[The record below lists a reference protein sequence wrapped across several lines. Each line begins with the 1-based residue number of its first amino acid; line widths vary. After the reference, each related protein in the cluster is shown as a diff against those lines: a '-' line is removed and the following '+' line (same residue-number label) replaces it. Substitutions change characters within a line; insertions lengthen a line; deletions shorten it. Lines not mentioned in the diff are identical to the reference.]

1 MNTTSSINHTLRQFI
16 TGHFSQA
23 RARSLADD
31 DSLLESGIV
40 DSLGVLDI
48 VSFVESEFGISVA
61 DEDLIR
67 ENFGSV
73 GPIAA
78 YIEAKQTWTS

>member
-1 MNTTSSINHTLRQFI
+1 MNITSSISHTVRQFI
-16 TGHFSQA
+16 TGQFSQA
-23 RARSLADD
+23 RARTLADD

-67 ENFGSV
+67 ENFGSI
-73 GPIAA
+73 GRIAA